1 MPRTSPY
8 QVVRICGSEA
18 KGSIRGSQKVSY
30 RATHAGQPY
39 PPENK
44 GFQPRLSVS
53 QGSDIARENR
63 IARIPDVSYCGA
75 VRARVRGNVEMLG
88 RRSGTKVVAR
98 MAAGASRW
106 RAVETRDRKADGA
119 FVYGVRSTGI
129 YCRPSCPS
137 RKPRREQV
145 VFFPLPAA
153 AEQKG
158 FRECRRCR
166 PRAVPMRDARIET
179 VARVCREIEAR
190 VEADPGLDLRS
201 DAKLTLAALGKSAN
215 MSPHQLDRAFRG
227 AMGITPRQY
236 ADAQRM
242 LRLKARLKRGENV
255 TTALYEAGY
264 GSSSRLY
271 ERAPSHLG
279 MTPAEYG
286 RGGAGMQI
294 HYTIVDSPL
303 GRLLVGAT
311 ERGISALY
319 LGETD
324 AKLKDALR
332 KEYPAAELTSEA
344 AAAGRG
350 AAGHLGER
358 VSRILAHLRGREPH
372 LDLPTDVQGTAFQR
386 RVWQELR
393 KIPYGSTKTY
403 TEVARAIGRPE
414 AIRAVARACAT
425 NPVSVVVPCHRVVRQ
440 DGNLAGYRWGID
452 RKRALLEKEQ
462 GAAGTRA

>member
-1 MPRTSPY
+1 M
-8 QVVRICGSEA
+8 
-18 KGSIRGSQKVSY
+18 
-30 RATHAGQPY
+30 AT
-39 PPENK
+39 
-44 GFQPRLSVS
+44 
-53 QGSDIARENR
+53 
-63 IARIPDVSYCGA
+63 
-75 VRARVRGNVEMLG
+75 
-88 RRSGTKVVAR
+88 
-98 MAAGASRW
+98 GASRW
-106 RAVETRDRKADGA
+106 RAVQARDHSADGA
-119 FVYGVRSTGI
+119 FVYGVRSTHI

-145 VFFPLPAA
+145 VFFPLPEA

-158 FRECRRCR
+158 FRACRRCR
-166 PRAVPMRDARIET
+166 PRAVPMRDARIQT
-179 VARVCREIEAR
+179 VARVCREIEGR
-190 VEADPGLDLRS
+190 VQAEPGLDLRS
-201 DAKLTLAALGKSAN
+201 DAHLTLAALGKSAR
-215 MSPHQLDRAFRG
+215 MSPHQLDRAFRR

-242 LRLKARLKRGENV
+242 RLLKLRLKKGENV

-271 ERAPSHLG
+271 ERAPAHLG

-286 RGGAGMQI
+286 RGGGGMQI

-311 ERGISALY
+311 ARGISALY
-319 LGETD
+319 LGESD
-324 AKLKDALR
+324 AKLRDALC
-332 KEYPAAELTSEA
+332 KEYPAADLVPERS
-344 AAAGRG
+344 AAGQRPTG
-350 AAGHLGER
+350 RLGER
-358 VSRILAHLRGREPH
+358 VGKILAHLRGSEPH

-386 RVWQELR
+386 RVWEELR

-440 DGNLAGYRWGID
+440 DGNLAGYRWGIS

-462 GAAGTRA
+462 GAANE